1 MDGDGA
7 VDIVHS
13 DEMGVAQWTRNT
25 GLGGDRAFAPDVNA
39 NTRDLVT
46 DCVDLC
52 SITSFQMF
60 AVDMDG
66 DLDMGTTV
74 SGDYAATSFYCPVIG
89 LT

>member
-25 GLGGDRAFAPDVNA
+25 GLGGDQAFAPDINA
-39 NTRDLVT
+39 NTQNLVT
-46 DCVDLC
+46 TCVAYC
-52 SITSFQMF
+52 SITSFKMF

-66 DLDMGTTV
+66 DLDTGR
-74 SGDYAATSFYCPVIG
+74 AAFILQIAASSAP
-89 LT
+89 